1 MFFLLLDQTISFRNL
16 FSISSI
22 PPFTT
27 LCFIV
32 SILCICLPSYQFFVF
47 VCLGVLPTSTLY
59 DNYFGPVSSL
69 KSCTIYVLNRQM
81 LCRFN
86 VLCMIVV
93 CHLYDLCFYVGH
105 FIFVNFVRHF
115 CLFLVDEIDWNLG
128 MSVIKYKI
136 SAKNENV

>member
-32 SILCICLPSYQFFVF
+32 SILCICLPTYQFFVF

-81 LCRFN
+81 LFRFN
-86 VLCMIVV
+86 VLCMIISS
-93 CHLYDLCFYVGH
+93 LCVTY
-105 FIFVNFVRHF
+105 
-115 CLFLVDEIDWNLG
+115 
-128 MSVIKYKI
+128 MI
-136 SAKNENV
+136 SASMLVILYLLILFATFVSFLLTRSIETWVCPL

>member
-32 SILCICLPSYQFFVF
+32 SILCICLPTYQFFVF

-86 VLCMIVV
+86 VLCMIISS
-93 CHLYDLCFYVGH
+93 LCVTY
-105 FIFVNFVRHF
+105 
-115 CLFLVDEIDWNLG
+115 
-128 MSVIKYKI
+128 MI
-136 SAKNENV
+136 SASMLVILYLLILFATFVSFLLTRSIETWVCPL

>member
-32 SILCICLPSYQFFVF
+32 SILCICLPTYQFFVF

-86 VLCMIVV
+86 VLCMIISS
-93 CHLYDLCFYVGH
+93 LCVTY
-105 FIFVNFVRHF
+105 
-115 CLFLVDEIDWNLG
+115 
-128 MSVIKYKI
+128 MI
-136 SAKNENV
+136 SASMLVILYLLILFATFVSFLLTRSINVETWVGPL

>member
-32 SILCICLPSYQFFVF
+32 SILCICLPTYQFFVF
-47 VCLGVLPTSTLY
+47 VCLGVLPASTLY

-86 VLCMIVV
+86 VLCMIISS
-93 CHLYDLCFYVGH
+93 LCVTY
-105 FIFVNFVRHF
+105 
-115 CLFLVDEIDWNLG
+115 
-128 MSVIKYKI
+128 MI
-136 SAKNENV
+136 SASMLVILYLLILFATFVSFLLTRSIETWVCPL